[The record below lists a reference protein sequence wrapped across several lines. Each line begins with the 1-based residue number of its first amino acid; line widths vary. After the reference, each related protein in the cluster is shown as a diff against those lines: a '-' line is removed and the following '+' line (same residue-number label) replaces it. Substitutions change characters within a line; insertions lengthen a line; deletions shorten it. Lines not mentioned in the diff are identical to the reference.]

1 MRLQGIFYARF
12 YFKTLAYESKGRR
25 FESCRGHQKLKLTSC
40 EVSFLFAYLFSEGR
54 SGIVKLKVL
63 PAPKVLT
70 ALTVPP

>member
-40 EVSFLFAYLFSEGR
+40 EVSFFVCLFIYKGR